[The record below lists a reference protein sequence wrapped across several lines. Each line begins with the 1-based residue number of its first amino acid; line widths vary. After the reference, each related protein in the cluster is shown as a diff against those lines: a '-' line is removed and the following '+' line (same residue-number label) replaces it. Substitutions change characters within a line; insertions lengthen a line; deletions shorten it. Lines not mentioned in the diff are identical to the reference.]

1 MRHRKRR
8 GKLGVP
14 TAHRRAMLRNLVTNL
29 LIYERIKTTV
39 PKAKEARRFADR
51 MITLGKSGT
60 LAARRRALAFI
71 QRKDIVYKL
80 FAEIAPRF
88 KERKGGYTRIIKIG
102 RRTYTSDAAPMSYLE
117 LTERAG

>member
-51 MITLGKSGT
+51 MITLGKAGT

-71 QRKDIVYKL
+71 QRKDIVHKL
-80 FAEIAPRF
+80 FEEIAPRF

-102 RRTYTSDAAPMSYLE
+102 PRYTSDAAPMSYLE